1 MMATHDDQLNSQRPN
16 RKSYGIAYGSF
27 LLCGLFALF
36 TGLASLIPASSGW
49 AGGIG
54 FLVILPLS
62 FLVFAAWCT
71 GIWQTIV
78 LPKQPLLT
86 ALALFSVCYILE
98 IMTEFGPAP
107 FYNAANWVYG
117 AITII
122 VSLYWFLIQR

>member
-1 MMATHDDQLNSQRPN
+1 MMAADDDQLNSQRPN
-16 RKSYGIAYGSF
+16 RKRYDIAYGGF

-62 FLVFAAWCT
+62 FFALVAWCT

-107 FYNAANWVYG
+107 FYNAINWVYG
-117 AITII
+117 AVTII